1 LNNSGQS
8 TLQLII
14 PLVIILLILIS
25 IGMFIPHLSAT
36 LALVMVMGL
45 AIFSASFASTKIA
58 LYILIFSMLLSP
70 EFIVGQTSGAALERG
85 VTIRLDDLI
94 LLIIGFSW
102 LAKMAIDKELGL
114 FLKTPLNK
122 PIAYYLIIC
131 LVSTLFGALFGR
143 VDLKTGFFFVLKYF
157 EYVIIYFM
165 AVNYLESKSQARNYV
180 WAMLITCAIVSIIG
194 IFQIPL
200 GGRVTAPFEGASGEP
215 NTLGGY
221 LVFMISVTTGLF
233 LSTPSSGRRLVYGSL
248 IILAAIPFF
257 YTQSR
262 TSYLA
267 AVPALFAFLYLSKKR
282 KWVMAVMVLMVISL
296 PFLTPR
302 VAKERITYTFT
313 QGLHRS
319 DVVEIAGVKLDTST
333 SARVKTWQDAL
344 VDWFKHP
351 ILGHGVTGY
360 RFVDAQ
366 YVRVVTETGFLGL
379 VAFLFLIITLL
390 TRAYS
395 TLESAEDPFQEGIA
409 IGFLAGFI
417 GLLFHA
423 LGANTFIIVRIME
436 PFWFI
441 TAVVVS
447 ISGLKE
453 DNASG
458 IDHQSN

>member
-1 LNNSGQS
+1 MKNSGQS

-25 IGMFIPHLSAT
+25 FSVFIPNLSAT
-36 LALVMVMGL
+36 SAIAMVIGLV
-45 AIFSASFASTKIA
+45 IFSASFASTKIA

-70 EFIVGQTSGAALERG
+70 EFIVGETSGAALERG

-94 LLIIGFSW
+94 LIIIGFSW

-114 FLKTPLNK
+114 FLRTPLNK

-131 LVSTLFGALFGR
+131 LISTLLGALFGR
-143 VDLKTGFFFVLKYF
+143 VDLKTGVFFVLKYF

-165 AVNYLESKSQARNYV
+165 AVNYLESKSQARSYV
-180 WAMLITCAIVSIIG
+180 WAMLITCAIVSVIG

-200 GGRVTAPFEGASGEP
+200 GGRVSAPFEGASGEP
-215 NTLGGY
+215 NTFGGY
-221 LVFMISVTTGLF
+221 LVFMISIAAGLC
-233 LSTPSSGRRLVYGSL
+233 LTSPSSGRRLFYGFM
-248 IILAAIPFF
+248 IILFAIPFF

-262 TSYLA
+262 ASYLA
-267 AVPALFAFLYLSKKR
+267 AIPALFTFLYLAKKR
-282 KWVMAVMVLMVISL
+282 RWVLVVLALLVISL
-296 PFLTPR
+296 PYLTPR

-313 QGLHRS
+313 QGANRA
-319 DVVEIAGVKLDTST
+319 DVVEIAGVRLDTST
-333 SARVKTWQDAL
+333 SARVRTWQAAL
-344 VDWFKHP
+344 VAWLKHP
-351 ILGHGVTGY
+351 ILGHGITGY

-366 YVRVVTETGFLGL
+366 YVRVITETGFLGL
-379 VAFLFLIITLL
+379 VTFLSLIITVLK
-390 TRAYS
+390 RAHG
-395 TLESAEDPFQEGIA
+395 TLISAKDPFEEGIA

-423 LGANTFIIVRIME
+423 IGANTFIIVRIME

-453 DNASG
+453 DSATET
-458 IDHQSN
+458 DHQTS

>member
-1 LNNSGQS
+1 LSNSGQS

-25 IGMFIPHLSAT
+25 VGMFIPHLSAT
-36 LALVMVMGL
+36 SALAMAMGL

-143 VDLKTGFFFVLKYF
+143 VNLKTGFFFVLKYF

-180 WAMLITCAIVSIIG
+180 WAMLITCAIVSIVG

-233 LSTPSSGRRLVYGSL
+233 LTSPSPGRRLAYGSL

-267 AVPALFAFLYLSKKR
+267 AVPALFTFLCLSKKR
-282 KWVMAVMVLMVISL
+282 KWVMVVIVLLVISL
-296 PFLTPR
+296 PYLTPR

-313 QGLHRS
+313 QGVNRG
-319 DVVEIAGVKLDTST
+319 DVVEIAGIKLDTST
-333 SARVKTWQDAL
+333 SARVKTWQSAFF
-344 VDWFKHP
+344 DWFKHP

-366 YVRVVTETGFLGL
+366 YVRVATETGFLGL

-390 TRAYS
+390 KRAYS
-395 TLESAEDPFQEGIA
+395 TLGSAEEPFQEGIA
-409 IGFLAGFI
+409 LGFLAGFI

-423 LGANTFIIVRIME
+423 VGANTFIIVRIME

-453 DNASG
+453 GNASK
-458 IDHQSN
+458 IQDQSF

>member
-25 IGMFIPHLSAT
+25 VGMFIPHLSTTSA
-36 LALVMVMGL
+36 LAMVMGL

-70 EFIVGQTSGAALERG
+70 EFIVGETSGAALERG
-85 VTIRLDDLI
+85 VTVRLDDLI
-94 LLIIGFSW
+94 LIIIGFSW

-131 LVSTLFGALFGR
+131 LISTLFGALFGR

-165 AVNYLESKSQARNYV
+165 AANYLESKRQARNYV

-221 LVFMISVTTGLF
+221 LVFMISITTGLC
-233 LSTPSSGRRLVYGSL
+233 LTSPSPGRRLAYGFL
-248 IILAAIPFF
+248 IILSAIPFF

-267 AVPALFAFLYLSKKR
+267 AVPALFTFLYLSKKR
-282 KWVMAVMVLMVISL
+282 KWVMAVIVLLVISL
-296 PFLTPR
+296 PYLTPR

-313 QGLHRS
+313 QGVHRS
-319 DVVEIAGVKLDTST
+319 DVVEIAGIKLDTST
-333 SARVKTWQDAL
+333 SARVKTWQAAFL
-344 VDWFKHP
+344 DWLKHP

-366 YVRVVTETGFLGL
+366 YVRVITETGFLGL

-390 TRAYS
+390 KRVYS
-395 TLESAEDPFQEGIA
+395 TLASAEDPFEEGIA
-409 IGFLAGFI
+409 VGFVAGFI

-423 LGANTFIIVRIME
+423 IGANTFIIVRIME

-453 DNASG
+453 GNASPDRG
-458 IDHQSN
+458 

>member
-1 LNNSGQS
+1 M
-8 TLQLII
+8 
-14 PLVIILLILIS
+14 VI
-25 IGMFIPHLSAT
+25 
-36 LALVMVMGL
+36 GL
-45 AIFSASFASTKIA
+45 AVFSASFASTKIA

-70 EFIVGQTSGAALERG
+70 EFIVGETSGAALERG

-131 LVSTLFGALFGR
+131 LISTLFGALFGR

-180 WAMLITCAIVSIIG
+180 WAMLITCAIVSVIG

-200 GGRVTAPFEGASGEP
+200 GERVTAPFEGASGEP

-233 LSTPSSGRRLVYGSL
+233 LTTPSPGRRLVYGFL

-267 AVPALFAFLYLSKKR
+267 AVPALFTFLYLSKQR
-282 KWVMAVMVLMVISL
+282 KWVMAVMVLLIISL

-313 QGLHRS
+313 QGVNRS

-333 SARVKTWQDAL
+333 SARVKTWQDAF
-344 VDWFKHP
+344 VDWVKHP
-351 ILGHGVTGY
+351 ILGHGITGY

-366 YVRVVTETGFLGL
+366 YVRVITETGFLGL

-390 TRAYS
+390 KRAYS

-423 LGANTFIIVRIME
+423 IGANTFIIVRIME

-447 ISGLKE
+447 VSGLKE
-453 DNASG
+453 DNALPDTG
-458 IDHQSN
+458 